1 MADRIESLK
10 SLATEYNIR
19 SPAKLRQQ
27 ALIDG
32 VNVTLKEAQQALAND
47 TARQAFAPK
56 RRPQGK
62 SAAPDVNSRL
72 QHDLIDFSNNTSNK
86 NQKRFALVG
95 IDVFSREV
103 ASQPLPS
110 KAPEV
115 VNEALKKTQEALV
128 VDEKNFAVTTDLG
141 AEFPKIEDV
150 LPSEAIWRQKTPEDR
165 NAIGVLDRNSF
176 LLFI

>member
-1 MADRIESLK
+1 MADRIDSLK
-10 SLATEYNIR
+10 ALATEYNIR

-32 VNVTLKEAQQALAND
+32 VNVTSKEAQQALASD
-47 TARQAFAPK
+47 TARQVFAPK

-62 SAAPDVNSRL
+62 SATPDVNSRL
-72 QHDLIDFSNNTSNK
+72 QYDLIDFSNNTPKNNK
-86 NQKRFALVG
+86 NRFALVG

-128 VDEKNFAVTTDLG
+128 GDEKNFTLTTDLG
-141 AEFPKIEDV
+141 AEFSKIEDV
-150 LPSEAIWRQKTPEDR
+150 LPSEATWGQKTPEDR
-165 NAIGVLDRNSF
+165 NAI
-176 LLFI
+176 